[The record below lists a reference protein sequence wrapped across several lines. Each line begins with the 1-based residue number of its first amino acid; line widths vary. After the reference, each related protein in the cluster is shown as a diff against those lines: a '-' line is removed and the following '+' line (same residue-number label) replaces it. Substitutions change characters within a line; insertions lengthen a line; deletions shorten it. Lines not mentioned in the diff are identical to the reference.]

1 MKKKEILM
9 AILLIIV
16 CGSIVFVIQKTNAK
30 ASKDIQSQIA
40 SSNGKIDVEIT
51 DNYFIQAT
59 NDIYLN
65 LGDYI
70 GKTVKIEGLVYSYE
84 DTDGS
89 LLYAVV
95 RNTPGCCGSDGLAG
109 LDIRYEKD
117 YPAEDTW
124 VEVIGVIQSEKIW
137 GEDTPVI
144 YVQSITEKEKGT
156 SFVTN

>member
-16 CGSIVFVIQKTNAK
+16 CGSIVFVIKKTNAK

-144 YVQSITEKEKGT
+144 YVQSITEKKKALHL
-156 SFVTN
+156 